1 MDRSVSVGLVMLSLH
16 KHISV
21 SDLLLRMSIPGVG
34 RRGQGEYL
42 SYCGGHF
49 GISCKCLG
57 THRGYAFKL
66 STHSAN
72 TYCTVVAVLWCV
84 CVRACV
90 RHACV
95 RRACVCEEC
104 VRVCVR
110 ACVHVRICTMHYP
123 VHAMYVCVTE
133 LHVHT

>member
-1 MDRSVSVGLVMLSLH
+1 ML
-16 KHISV
+16 
-21 SDLLLRMSIPGVG
+21 IP
-34 RRGQGEYL
+34 
-42 SYCGGHF
+42 
-49 GISCKCLG
+49 
-57 THRGYAFKL
+57 T
-66 STHSAN
+66 
-72 TYCTVVAVLWCV
+72 VLWLLSCGVCVCMRV
-84 CVRACV
+84 CVRACVRHACV

-104 VRVCVR
+104 VRVCVH